1 MRGNWNYKRKRLS
14 NYKNELK
21 SKTMKSILLLFL
33 ISVTVYAQVDEQKFL
48 SANKN
53 KNGITTT
60 ASGLQYEIIKQG
72 NGQKP
77 TLENEVKFH
86 HLGTRLDGTVLD
98 DSFKKGEP
106 LTLPVNVLIKGW
118 QEGLQLMPTG
128 SRYRFYIPSKL
139 AYGIKGSGVMI
150 KPNETLIFEIEL
162 LEIIGVKNP
171 NPVVQATTAINN
183 PRPVYNLEGLVPFQI
198 QEGTWNENALWGLKD
213 RSHKIIVAPF
223 SEEKFYFVDG
233 YSRYKI
239 TKKYNDNTTGEAYG
253 IIDNK
258 GKIVMT
264 AGEYSL
270 GKCKNIGGGYFFT
283 PFGNVV
289 NAKTAIYSK
298 IKLKGADYIEIKYS
312 GVSDF
317 FITSIKDTVQIN
329 SFNKKGLDI
338 VIVPTINEL
347 INSDGKVILP
357 LAYKKIEKIDAD
369 LLRAQDFKTK
379 KYGIINQKG
388 EWALQPK
395 YDEINEFSEGLS
407 EIEVNYKHG
416 YINTKFEEVIEPKF
430 TVHDVWAP
438 FKNGY
443 ACLSIDYKEI
453 VFINKKGETVLEFG
467 DNGIDKRYKTINDLF
482 IVQSNY
488 TDDQNWYV
496 YDTNAKQVIIDK
508 PAQGIETIDGKKFVY
523 LIDKIA
529 YTFDGTIHKK
539 IELDNVSDIMVWN
552 DEVFEILSYITTDNL
567 KSILLDKNLNI
578 ILKSSGSHF
587 YENKEL
593 KVLERYRESGA
604 SGEDVFLTYVD
615 YSGKAFTEV
624 KK

>member
-1 MRGNWNYKRKRLS
+1 
-14 NYKNELK
+14 
-21 SKTMKSILLLFL
+21 MKSIVFVL
-33 ISVTVYAQVDEQKFL
+33 IVAFSISCFAQENEQVFL
-48 SANKN
+48 SANKT
-53 KNGITTT
+53 KKGIITT
-60 ASGLQYEIIKQG
+60 ASGLQYEIITQG

-77 TLENEVKFH
+77 TLENEVKIH
-86 HLGTRLDGTVLD
+86 HLGTKLDGTVLD

-139 AYGIKGSGVMI
+139 AYGIKGSGAII

-171 NPVVQATTAINN
+171 NPVLQATIVTTN
-183 PRPVYNLEGLVPFQI
+183 PKPVYNLEGLVPFQI
-198 QEGTWNENALWGLKD
+198 QDGTTWNEKALWGLKD
-213 RSHKIIVAPF
+213 RNHKIIVAPF

-239 TKKYNDNTTGEAYG
+239 TKKYYDNTTNEAYG

-289 NAKTAIYSK
+289 NAKTAVYSK
-298 IKLKGADYIEIKYS
+298 IKLKGADYVEIKYS

-317 FITSIKDTVQIN
+317 FITSIKDTIQIN
-329 SFNKKGLDI
+329 KELKAGFGDGP
-338 VIVPTINEL
+338 IVPTINEL

-357 LAYKKIEKIDAD
+357 LAYKKIKKIDSN

-407 EIEVNYKHG
+407 EIDINYKRG

-430 TVHDVWAP
+430 TVHDFWAP

-443 ACLSIDYKEI
+443 TCLSIDYKET
-453 VFINKKGETVLEFG
+453 VFINKKGETVLQFG
-467 DNGIDKRYKTINDLF
+467 DNAIDKKYKTINDLF

-488 TDDQNWYV
+488 TDDDNWYV
-496 YDTNAKQVIIDK
+496 YDANAKQVIIDK

-523 LIDKIA
+523 LIDKVA
-529 YTFDGTIHKK
+529 YTFDGTTHKK
-539 IELDNVSDIMVWN
+539 IELDNVSDIMTLN
-552 DEVFEILSYITTDNL
+552 NEVFEISSYIADDNL

-578 ILKSSGSHF
+578 ILKSSGCHF
-587 YENKEL
+587 YENEEL
-593 KVLERYRESGA
+593 KVLERYRESG
-604 SGEDVFLTYVD
+604 GKDKDVFLTYVD
-615 YSGKAFTEV
+615 YAGKSFTEI